1 MPPLPPVAPAL
12 LLQAAIPPN
21 LVTPI
26 MLALMFGVFYFFILR
41 PQARRQRQQA
51 DFEAAVK
58 KGDRVVTSS
67 GIIGKVT
74 RVDRDGGTVTLETG
88 KNAYLEF
95 TAGSVSRELTVAKFG
110 DPSAT

>member
-1 MPPLPPVAPAL
+1 MQASSPAL

-51 DFEAAVK
+51 DFEAGVK
-58 KGDRVVTSS
+58 KGDRVVTTS

-74 RVDRDGGTVTLETG
+74 KVDREAGTVTLETG
-88 KNAYLEF
+88 RNVYLDF
-95 TAGSVSRELTVAKFG
+95 TAGAVSRDQTVAQFG
-110 DPSAT
+110 DPDAA